1 MASEPLEGFHEV
13 NLASPTTPDLH
24 GVHEQH
30 TPKPSAPPSTL
41 YRTHSLSSNPCPPNT
56 LYVDQLPTQP
66 VYPAPRE
73 LDNDEPHNGSDRSG
87 LLVI

>member
-24 GVHEQH
+24 GVNESH

-41 YRTHSLSSNPCPPNT
+41 YRTHSLTSNPCPPNT
-56 LYVDQLPTQP
+56 LYADQLPTQP
-66 VYPAPRE
+66 VYPAPRH
-73 LDNDEPHNGSDRSG
+73 LDNDEPHNGR
-87 LLVI
+87 